1 MSLLIIKREKLR
13 YGPSPKNK
21 CKLLRIREELYIVL
35 YQITPN
41 ATNIKLNL

>member
-21 CKLLRIREELYIVL
+21 CKLLRIREELHFVL
-35 YQITPN
+35 YQITPD
-41 ATNIKLNL
+41 AKKFKLNS